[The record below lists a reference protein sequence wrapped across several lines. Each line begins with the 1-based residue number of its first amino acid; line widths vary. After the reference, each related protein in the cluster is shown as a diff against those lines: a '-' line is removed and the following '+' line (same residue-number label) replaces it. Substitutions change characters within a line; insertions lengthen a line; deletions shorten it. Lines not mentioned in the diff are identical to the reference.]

1 MGTLSENNQTLTR
14 ADLARLLKDEL
25 GLNER
30 EARDVV
36 ATFFEEI
43 ITGLEGNTSVKMQRF
58 GTFGTRDKKERPG
71 RNLKTGEVATVS
83 ARRVVTFRPS
93 SMLKER
99 ITEYAGPGIE

>member
-1 MGTLSENNQTLTR
+1 MSENNQTLTR

>member
-1 MGTLSENNQTLTR
+1 MARNDKTLTR
-14 ADLARLLKDEL
+14 ADLAKLLNDEL

-30 EARDVV
+30 EARDIV

-43 ITGLEGNTSVKMQRF
+43 STGLESNSYVKVQRF
-58 GTFGTRDKKERPG
+58 GTFATRDKTERPG

-93 SMLKER
+93 SLLKRR

>member
-1 MGTLSENNQTLTR
+1 LSEDGKTLTR
-14 ADLARLLKDEL
+14 ADLARILKEEL

-43 ITGLEGNTSVKMQRF
+43 ISGLEGDPSVKVQKF

-71 RNLKTGEVATVS
+71 RNLRTGEVATVT

-93 SMLKER
+93 SMLKNR

>member
-1 MGTLSENNQTLTR
+1 MSENNKTLTR
-14 ADLARLLKDEL
+14 ADLAKLLKDEL

-43 ITGLEGNTSVKMQRF
+43 ITGLEGNTSVKLQRF